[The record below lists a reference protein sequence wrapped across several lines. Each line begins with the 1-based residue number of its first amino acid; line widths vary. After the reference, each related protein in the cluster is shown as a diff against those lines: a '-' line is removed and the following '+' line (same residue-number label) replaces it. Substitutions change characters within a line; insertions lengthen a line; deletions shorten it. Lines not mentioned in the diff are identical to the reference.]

1 MQNTVKESVACLKK
15 NLKKASFLLRRRPM
29 FFESWDHAAAK
40 KTWFGD
46 VIVNP
51 YVSSVWEPI
60 VRSVTKWTFEDFF
73 EDWKVGEEV
82 KMRIR
87 AAKKVLC
94 YEL

>member
-1 MQNTVKESVACLKK
+1 MQNTVKESVACGK
-15 NLKKASFLLRRRPM
+15 NVKKASFFCADVPR

-40 KTWFGD
+40 KTWLGD
-46 VIVNP
+46 VNP